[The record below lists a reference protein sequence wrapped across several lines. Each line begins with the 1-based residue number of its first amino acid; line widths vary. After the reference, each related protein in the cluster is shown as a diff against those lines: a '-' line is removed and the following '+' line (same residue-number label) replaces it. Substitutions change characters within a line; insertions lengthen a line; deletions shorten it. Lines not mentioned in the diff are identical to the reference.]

1 MSTKEFGTD
10 RKSEINLTYLS
21 IGSNIGDRIKN
32 LSSSRLAIEK
42 QVGNLVYES
51 KVYET
56 EPWGYKEQGFF
67 LNQVVFVK
75 TYFNPYRL
83 LETCKKIERDMGR
96 STNGKWR
103 ERIIDIDILYFNN
116 SIVKKN
122 NLLIPHKFLHE
133 RKFILKPLNDIAPN
147 FLHPKILKT
156 TSNLLN
162 ECRDNST
169 VNAI

>member
-67 LNQVVFVK
+67 LNQIVDSYL
-75 TYFNPYRL
+75 TLIL
-83 LETCKKIERDMGR
+83 LYSPHFFLTILSLNYLMNYKK
-96 STNGKWR
+96 
-103 ERIIDIDILYFNN
+103 
-116 SIVKKN
+116 
-122 NLLIPHKFLHE
+122 
-133 RKFILKPLNDIAPN
+133 
-147 FLHPKILKT
+147 
-156 TSNLLN
+156 
-162 ECRDNST
+162 
-169 VNAI
+169 

>member
-1 MSTKEFGTD
+1 
-10 RKSEINLTYLS
+10 
-21 IGSNIGDRIKN
+21 
-32 LSSSRLAIEK
+32 
-42 QVGNLVYES
+42 
-51 KVYET
+51 
-56 EPWGYKEQGFF
+56 
-67 LNQVVFVK
+67 
-75 TYFNPYRL
+75 
-83 LETCKKIERDMGR
+83 MGR